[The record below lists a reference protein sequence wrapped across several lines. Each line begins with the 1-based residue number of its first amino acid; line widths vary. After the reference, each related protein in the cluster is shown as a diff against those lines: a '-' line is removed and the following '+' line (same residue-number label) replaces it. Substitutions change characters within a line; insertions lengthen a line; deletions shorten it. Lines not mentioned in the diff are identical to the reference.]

1 MKAGEFEPWQC
12 VGLCSSDLKPDQVRT
27 RRGHTEGQYDW
38 GALSTRTLM
47 TLLRDRSEYFTAHT
61 QRFYKTYWNLAN
73 FCLYDCLSIH
83 IHQIMQLAIL
93 LSQPLRLL
101 HLLLSNQVFIV
112 FSEGLHQL
120 QDSHHVQAV
129 VFELEK
135 TGKTGKT
142 GRERQVEHVFRFFN
156 MVQHTH
162 RPNTI
167 LAAVLLCRHWLLHG
181 ISSENLRGHWS
192 AYTLRVDAWMILQA
206 CKTSISY
213 IDVVRASSKLSQFV
227 YLFYVYLCLCNVL

>member
-27 RRGHTEGQYDW
+27 RRGHTEGQYDS

-47 TLLRDRSEYFTAHT
+47 TLLRDRSEYLTAHT
-61 QRFYKTYWNLAN
+61 QCFYKTYWNLAN

-93 LSQPLRLL
+93 LSQPWRLL

-120 QDSHHVQAV
+120 QDSL
-129 VFELEK
+129 FF
-135 TGKTGKT
+135 
-142 GRERQVEHVFRFFN
+142 RENRQTRQN
-156 MVQHTH
+156 
-162 RPNTI
+162 
-167 LAAVLLCRHWLLHG
+167 
-181 ISSENLRGHWS
+181 
-192 AYTLRVDAWMILQA
+192 
-206 CKTSISY
+206 
-213 IDVVRASSKLSQFV
+213 RASGWTCFSGFSTWFNTPTAPTPFWRRFSSADIDFSMASAV
-227 YLFYVYLCLCNVL
+227 RTCGDTGVLTRWGRLDDPASLQDMN